1 MMKKRILNLATVT
14 SALLFSVSTHA
25 FLVDFNDPGIV
36 HGTVINSQFGGLT
49 ISANNPNRSGTDYA
63 VAYDT
68 TPGLGNG
75 KTTNRDSDLTGP
87 SWGNSNLGD
96 VSNLNLGNLLILQE
110 NTSTQSAGC
119 STGVCSF
126 PDDEG
131 IRPAGS
137 LYFDFDTAIT
147 SFGFDLI
154 DVEGPNE
161 FGNDSGYAAVFLDE
175 NGNELD
181 RVGFGE
187 LIARDGAVFGDNS
200 VNRISEINFV
210 SDLGLSETDMVTRV
224 EINFGGSAG
233 IDNIIYTT
241 DTPDPPQAVAEPTSL
256 LLLAIGLTGLGLRR
270 RKV

>member
-1 MMKKRILNLATVT
+1 MMMKNRILNLAMAT

-25 FLVDFNDPGIV
+25 FLVDFNDSGIV

-49 ISANNPNRSGTDYA
+49 ISANNPNHSGPDYA

-68 TPGLGNG
+68 TPRWYN
-75 KTTNRDSDLTGP
+75 NRDRDLTGP

-96 VSNLNLGNLLILQE
+96 VSNLNLGNLLIIQE
-110 NTSTQSAGC
+110 NTSSQSEGC

-131 IRPAGS
+131 SRPAGS

-154 DVEGPNE
+154 DVEGPE
-161 FGNDSGYAAVFLDE
+161 FGTDSGYAAVFRDA
-175 NGNELD
+175 NGMELS

-187 LIARDGAVFGDNS
+187 LIARDGAAFGDNS
-200 VNRISEINFV
+200 VNRVSEF
-210 SDLGLSETDMVTRV
+210 GFSETDMVTRV

-233 IDNIIYTT
+233 IDNIIYNTT
-241 DTPDPPQAVAEPTSL
+241 QTPPVPPQAVAEPTSL